1 MPSKGEEVFRSFGVY
16 HYSFILSGKTQST
29 DGRPTPIRCR
39 RCGGTFTKTSE
50 TRLICINKKK
60 KKCNNGCPFTSLK
73 AYLIDLYDHGIVS
86 LNENKTEITFK
97 NGKKFITL
105 PFKSPNPKDEL
116 KTDIKKPLT
125 GHTRPL
131 DVLKLRNHFCCEFD
145 YYRPELEDKE
155 EIIDN
160 QTLLFAGLIP
170 ATSPITAATAT
181 TPSIAVSTQDAE
193 MEEPEEKNLS
203 NHSITEEPVLT
214 PVFPTLRKSEERI
227 SQEGLFKKPVTE
239 TLGKRKNN
247 PLEEERSPTIERY
260 LPRHQDSPTEELNQ
274 FNLDEFNRLRTENA
288 HLKNLYNN
296 SKIEISNL
304 TNAFNLFQESWKKDK
319 SKLLSKISKIQNQP
333 VALNPVL
340 PNNSE
345 VAPSRLS
352 LEILEKK
359 ERIKKMI
366 EEKKGKCKEITDS
379 LEKNADHLPLQ
390 LQRIKSQE
398 DGLPIIQESVLNLIL
413 RQPKI
418 IRKEDLDLLYIQGIQ
433 RQPIWIVKKC
443 LSNLGIRHFYIRNVS
458 FIGKD
463 ICELTVLKKF
473 KPMITDILKVF
484 ENSFKVLENF
494 NPVAVENASTAN
506 GEDILRIEKA
516 CYRRISETINRER
529 SPDYVKDFFSNV
541 IQNIKFTKFNI
552 PTPTPTVL
560 PDAEVS
566 TSGNNFAAPS
576 SGCAPD
582 NAPATPK
589 GAPANSPGS
598 NPKVANAAR
607 RSSKEAI
614 SAFAL
619 ALKERVISPSK
630 GFAVFKAASPSGP
643 LESPEFKG
651 TSELFEDDDQCTED
665 DNDSII
671 SSTLTPTVPIE
682 HYQEAGMDM
691 YSDTIISNSPN
702 ILNTTINPLKPMD
715 YSSEDIIESMKYINE

>member
-1 MPSKGEEVFRSFGVY
+1 FLEVSEFTTIPLFLVVKPKARTDVLLRSDAEDVGEHSLRRVKPAS
-16 HYSFILSGKTQST
+16 SAST
-29 DGRPTPIRCR
+29 KR
-39 RCGGTFTKTSE
+39 RK
-50 TRLICINKKK
+50 
-60 KKCNNGCPFTSLK
+60 
-73 AYLIDLYDHGIVS
+73 Y
-86 LNENKTEITFK
+86 
-97 NGKKFITL
+97 
-105 PFKSPNPKDEL
+105 
-116 KTDIKKPLT
+116 IKKPLT

-193 MEEPEEKNLS
+193 MEEPEEKNIS

-379 LEKNADHLPLQ
+379 LKRMPT
-390 LQRIKSQE
+390 IF
-398 DGLPIIQESVLNLIL
+398 
-413 RQPKI
+413 
-418 IRKEDLDLLYIQGIQ
+418 
-433 RQPIWIVKKC
+433 
-443 LSNLGIRHFYIRNVS
+443 LSNFDESRAKKMVS
-458 FIGKD
+458 
-463 ICELTVLKKF
+463 
-473 KPMITDILKVF
+473 P
-484 ENSFKVLENF
+484 
-494 NPVAVENASTAN
+494 
-506 GEDILRIEKA
+506 
-516 CYRRISETINRER
+516 
-529 SPDYVKDFFSNV
+529 
-541 IQNIKFTKFNI
+541 
-552 PTPTPTVL
+552 
-560 PDAEVS
+560 
-566 TSGNNFAAPS
+566 
-576 SGCAPD
+576 
-582 NAPATPK
+582 
-589 GAPANSPGS
+589 
-598 NPKVANAAR
+598 
-607 RSSKEAI
+607 
-614 SAFAL
+614 
-619 ALKERVISPSK
+619 
-630 GFAVFKAASPSGP
+630 
-643 LESPEFKG
+643 
-651 TSELFEDDDQCTED
+651 
-665 DNDSII
+665 
-671 SSTLTPTVPIE
+671 
-682 HYQEAGMDM
+682 
-691 YSDTIISNSPN
+691 
-702 ILNTTINPLKPMD
+702 
-715 YSSEDIIESMKYINE
+715 